1 MNINYHDN
9 PEEPLETLL
18 EKYNPG
24 MYLIMDDVLASTKS
38 YTFVFQQ
45 LLDIMKWAFEVEE
58 IRHRPIHF
66 KFHADDE
73 KMQVLP
79 LNNFISNMVLW
90 YVFMAMDRL
99 DALNESMIF
108 DFSQPNT
115 MKGIVSYLDDKA
127 FPLFEGDFHS
137 KNKICD
143 EIFHNIRAIAN
154 SFCLLMGMSISIY
167 DIWQAEK
174 ANPEISELIFGK
186 IDPSLQPSE
195 IEEELD
201 RRAGRLMDLFSE
213 TDCDLKPLLVSGK
226 NISKG
231 QFKEMFVMIGMKSDI
246 NGNTIPL
253 LLETNLVVGGLVKP
267 AYQYIEACSARKSL
281 NMTKQKMGEPGAF
294 SKRINML
301 STSPAYL
308 RHDYDEC
315 NSVHFITYH
324 IKNETILRLLDLRNY
339 YDERGELHTLH
350 YPEDKHLIGK
360 MVNFTSPCTCNSKDG
375 ICKKCYGELFDINKD
390 LFSVGSYAATK
401 SSNHLE
407 QRVLSSKHY
416 QGTESSIIKF
426 DDSFNDLFDL
436 SSTEISLSDNPK
448 NEDDDLYLLLDNVL
462 EEPNDDKDYYYVKSF
477 KVVDRKNHV
486 LYNIQENN
494 ESALYLSDKVTKI
507 YKRMKGKIV
516 PIPLENLE
524 DDDSPLFVV
533 EIKNKELTEPIK
545 MVEKILNKHNTSNNT
560 LSEICQMLAEGFID
574 IGIENNLIHLETIVK
589 GLIRK
594 KSNVLEY
601 PDWSRNGDPED
612 VCILP
617 VNSGL
622 KNNPSCLVSLSYGY
636 IRQQLISPELYEK
649 DAPSHLDALFVRD
662 LGNYIQ

>member
-186 IDPSLQPSE
+186 IDPSLTNS
-195 IEEELD
+195 
-201 RRAGRLMDLFSE
+201 A
-213 TDCDLKPLLVSGK
+213 
-226 NISKG
+226 SK
-231 QFKEMFVMIGMKSDI
+231 
-246 NGNTIPL
+246 
-253 LLETNLVVGGLVKP
+253 
-267 AYQYIEACSARKSL
+267 
-281 NMTKQKMGEPGAF
+281 
-294 SKRINML
+294 
-301 STSPAYL
+301 
-308 RHDYDEC
+308 
-315 NSVHFITYH
+315 
-324 IKNETILRLLDLRNY
+324 
-339 YDERGELHTLH
+339 
-350 YPEDKHLIGK
+350 
-360 MVNFTSPCTCNSKDG
+360 
-375 ICKKCYGELFDINKD
+375 
-390 LFSVGSYAATK
+390 
-401 SSNHLE
+401 
-407 QRVLSSKHY
+407 
-416 QGTESSIIKF
+416 
-426 DDSFNDLFDL
+426 
-436 SSTEISLSDNPK
+436 
-448 NEDDDLYLLLDNVL
+448 
-462 EEPNDDKDYYYVKSF
+462 
-477 KVVDRKNHV
+477 
-486 LYNIQENN
+486 
-494 ESALYLSDKVTKI
+494 
-507 YKRMKGKIV
+507 
-516 PIPLENLE
+516 
-524 DDDSPLFVV
+524 
-533 EIKNKELTEPIK
+533 
-545 MVEKILNKHNTSNNT
+545 
-560 LSEICQMLAEGFID
+560 
-574 IGIENNLIHLETIVK
+574 
-589 GLIRK
+589 
-594 KSNVLEY
+594 
-601 PDWSRNGDPED
+601 
-612 VCILP
+612 
-617 VNSGL
+617 
-622 KNNPSCLVSLSYGY
+622 
-636 IRQQLISPELYEK
+636 
-649 DAPSHLDALFVRD
+649 
-662 LGNYIQ
+662 